1 RFRSKPI
8 QMIVP
13 FPPGG
18 VADIT
23 GRPVAHVMGR
33 LLKQSVVVV
42 VNKPG
47 AGGSVGAAQAAR
59 AAPDGYTI
67 LMALSSISVLPVA
80 DRLQGRP
87 PAYELDQFAPIAL
100 ISADPTVLVVRAD
113 GPYQTLKDLVDAA
126 KAKPGTINYGSSGV

>member
-1 RFRSKPI
+1 EEGGAPKGGGGKGGRGGFPGAAWGGPRPPPAAKEPFPAKPI

-33 LLKQSVVVV
+33 LLKQSIVV

-59 AAPDGYTI
+59 AAADGYTI

-87 PAYELDQFAPIAL
+87 TAY
-100 ISADPTVLVVRAD
+100 
-113 GPYQTLKDLVDAA
+113 AA
-126 KAKPGTINYGSSGV
+126 AQ

>member
-1 RFRSKPI
+1 MLGGLPLLAVARPGLAQDSFPTRPI

-23 GRPVAHVMGR
+23 GRPTAMVMGK

-42 VNKPG
+42 NKSG
-47 AGGSVGAAQAAR
+47 AGGSVGTAQAAR

-67 LMALSSISVLPVA
+67 LMALSSISVLPAA
-80 DRLQGRP
+80 DRLQGPRAAYSSTSLHRSPDQRRP
-87 PAYELDQFAPIAL
+87 HRL
-100 ISADPTVLVVRAD
+100 LVRGD
-113 GPYQTLKDLVDAA
+113 GPTRR
-126 KAKPGTINYGSSGV
+126 

>member
-1 RFRSKPI
+1 MKRRALLAGGLLLPALPAAAEDAYPSRPI

-23 GRPVAHVMGR
+23 GRPVAYVMGR

-42 VNKPG
+42 NKAG

-59 AAPDGYTI
+59 AAPTEPPAPALFTTTTDC
-67 LMALSSISVLPVA
+67 LSSLP
-80 DRLQGRP
+80 
-87 PAYELDQFAPIAL
+87 I
-100 ISADPTVLVVRAD
+100 T
-113 GPYQTLKDLVDAA
+113 
-126 KAKPGTINYGSSGV
+126 